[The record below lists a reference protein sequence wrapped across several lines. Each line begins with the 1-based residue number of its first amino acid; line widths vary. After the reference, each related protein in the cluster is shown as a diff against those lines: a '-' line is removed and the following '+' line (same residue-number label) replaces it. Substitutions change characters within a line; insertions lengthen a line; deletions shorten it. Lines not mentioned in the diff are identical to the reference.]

1 MINGP
6 TAPIEFGEFSVK
18 RVALH
23 TTVVVAFA
31 LLGILVG
38 TGNRPDGLAR
48 RAHAETPATK
58 GTPKV
63 FPRPDF
69 KFQGKVGKTYLESD
83 PPQFPQPIQAPKGA
97 PNVVLILLDDTGFGQ
112 YSAFGG
118 GVPSPTIDQ
127 LAAEGLK
134 YNRFH
139 TTALCSPTR
148 AALITGRNHHSA
160 ATGVITEA
168 ATGYDGYTCVLPNS
182 CGTIGEVLRQNGYA
196 TAWIGKNHNTPA
208 WETSAVGPFNRWAN
222 GLGFDYFYGFNA
234 GDMNQWDPV
243 IFENRNLVPK
253 SDDPNYHLTEDLA
266 DKAIA
271 WTRRV
276 SSIAPDKPFF
286 LYVAPGANHSPH
298 HAPKEWIDRFKGK
311 FDSGWDAYRAE
322 TFKRQIDMG
331 IIPPES
337 KLTERSE
344 GLPAWDSLNDGQKK
358 VYARMME
365 TFAGFAAHVDHHMGR
380 VVDAVKATPNGE
392 NTLFVYIVGDNG
404 ASAEGG
410 IEGSLNE
417 NLFFNGYPEKWE
429 DNLKHIDE
437 IGGPKWFNHFPSAWA
452 HAMNTPFQWTKQVAS
467 HFGGT
472 RNPLVISWPAKIKD
486 KGAIR
491 SQFLH
496 VIDIVPT
503 LYEAIG
509 ITPPDMLNGIP
520 QKPIEGV
527 SFLKSFTDAKAP
539 ETRPTQ
545 YFELLVNRGI
555 YHEGWMA
562 SSRSFVP
569 WAPVRGEFNPLTA
582 KWELYNVEKDF
593 TQADDLAQKYPEKV
607 KELEERF
614 WKEAAKYQV
623 LPLDWR
629 AVERL
634 NAELQG
640 RPSLAGKRRSFVY
653 YPGQIALPDGASP
666 SVLNKSFSIVADL
679 ELPES
684 GAHGMVITHGGLTGG
699 YGLYLRDGKAHF
711 VYNMLAI
718 ERFTIAS
725 EALPIGKVSLAVNV
739 HYEGKPGERGKSA
752 SVRMTANGK
761 TIGEGQL
768 PRTVP
773 LQFALGEGID
783 IGMDTGSAVDFTY
796 KLPFPFSGKIE
807 KVTVN
812 LE

>member
-1 MINGP
+1 MNLIKFANQRNVCCRLLIGIAIVVSIHEVNAQQP
-6 TAPIEFGEFSVK
+6 TAVPAREQATSKSLPRADFEFK
-18 RVALH
+18 
-23 TTVVVAFA
+23 
-31 LLGILVG
+31 
-38 TGNRPDGLAR
+38 
-48 RAHAETPATK
+48 
-58 GTPKV
+58 
-63 FPRPDF
+63 
-69 KFQGKVGKTYLESD
+69 GKVGKTYKDSD
-83 PPQFPQPIQAPKGA
+83 PPQFPQPIKAPANA
-97 PNVVLILLDDTGFGQ
+97 PNVVLILLDDSGFGQ

-118 GVPSPTIDQ
+118 GIPSPTLDK

-168 ATGYDGYTCVLPNS
+168 ATGYEGYTCVLPKS
-182 CGTIGEVLRQNGYA
+182 CGTIGEVLRQNGYG

-208 WETSAVGPFNRWAN
+208 WETSAAGPFDRWAN

-234 GDMNQWDPV
+234 GDMNQWDP
-243 IFENRNLVPK
+243 ILFENRNLVPR
-253 SDDPNYHLTEDLA
+253 SENPNYHVTEDLA

-271 WTRRV
+271 WTRQV
-276 SSIAPDKPFF
+276 TSIAPDKPFF

-311 FDSGWDAYRAE
+311 FDSGWDVYREE
-322 TFKRQIDMG
+322 TFKRQQAIGVVPKDA
-331 IIPPES
+331 
-337 KLTERSE
+337 KLTARSE
-344 GLPAWDSLNDGQKK
+344 GLPAWDSLNAGQKK

-365 TFAGFAAHVDHHMGR
+365 TFAGFSAHVDHHMGR
-380 VVDAVKATPNGE
+380 VVDAVKAMPNAE
-392 NTLFVYIVGDNG
+392 NTIFIYIVGDNG
-404 ASAEGG
+404 SSAEGG
-410 IEGSLNE
+410 LEGSLNE
-417 NLFFNGYPEKWE
+417 NLFFNGFPEDWE

-472 RNPLVISWPAKIKD
+472 RNPMVVSWPAKIKD
-486 KGAIR
+486 KGGIR

-496 VIDIVPT
+496 VIDLVPT

-509 ITPPDMLNGIP
+509 VSPPDTLNGIV

-527 SFLKSFTDAKAP
+527 SFLKSLTEANAT

-545 YFELLVNRGI
+545 YFELLVNRGL

-569 WAPVRGEFNPLTA
+569 WAPVRGDFDPINA
-582 KWELYNVEKDF
+582 KWELYNINKDF
-593 TQADDLAQKYPEKV
+593 TQAENVASQNPEKV
-607 KELEERF
+607 KELEALF
-614 WKEAAKYQV
+614 WKEAEKYHV

-640 RPSLAGKRRSFVY
+640 RPRLAGKRNKFTF

-666 SVLNKSFSIVADL
+666 PVLNKSFSINADI
-679 ELPES
+679 EIPDS
-684 GAHGMVITHGGLTGG
+684 GAEGMIYTHGGLTGG
-699 YGLYLRDGKAHF
+699 LGIYLRDGKANF
-711 VYNMLAI
+711 VYNYLAI
-718 ERFTIAS
+718 DRNTITS
-725 EALPIGKVSLAVNV
+725 EPLPKGKVKLSINFA
-739 HYEGKPGERGKSA
+739 YQGKPGERGKPA
-752 SVRMTANGK
+752 SVVITANGK
-761 TIGEGQL
+761 KVGEGKI

-773 LQFALGEGID
+773 LQFSLGEGVD
-783 IGMDTGSAVDFTY
+783 VGMDSGSAVDFTY
-796 KLPFPFSGKIE
+796 KLPFAFTGKID
-807 KVTVN
+807 KVVVE
-812 LE
+812 LGQPE